1 MHIMNNQKQGYSF
14 PAPARLLFGDKIYT
28 DENLFQAPAATFV
41 DGIQLQLSPWASAMI
56 RHQEAIVNLATTL
69 QKDKDM
75 AHLGKQLW
83 EGPMTEFQVG
93 SYVLAKYHSTAGVV
107 QHRGPPNKL
116 LSHLRGPFK
125 VVRHDKDSNTY
136 IIQSLITN
144 REEAIHVTCLRAFIH
159 PADAT
164 EASLREVAI
173 RDHQDAFVIEE
184 ITAHQGLM
192 TSRREMEFL
201 VRWKGYGPEA
211 DKWEPY
217 SELRDTAALHQ
228 YLLAQAN
235 AKFRRLIPGKF
246 FKNGAYSP
254 DPE

>member
-1 MHIMNNQKQGYSF
+1 MCGIKNVKTLAYSKEENGMVERSNKEVLRHLRNLLFTTNVVGNWEDHLGPVMHIMNNQKRGYSF

-125 VVRHDKDSNTY
+125 IVRHDKDSNTY
-136 IIQSLITN
+136 IIQSLITSKP
-144 REEAIHVTCLRAFIH
+144 RGSDPCDVLKSIH
-159 PADAT
+159 
-164 EASLREVAI
+164 
-173 RDHQDAFVIEE
+173 
-184 ITAHQGLM
+184 
-192 TSRREMEFL
+192 TSSGRNGSIL
-201 VRWKGYGPEA
+201 KGSGH
-211 DKWEPY
+211 
-217 SELRDTAALHQ
+217 T
-228 YLLAQAN
+228 
-235 AKFRRLIPGKF
+235 
-246 FKNGAYSP
+246 
-254 DPE
+254 